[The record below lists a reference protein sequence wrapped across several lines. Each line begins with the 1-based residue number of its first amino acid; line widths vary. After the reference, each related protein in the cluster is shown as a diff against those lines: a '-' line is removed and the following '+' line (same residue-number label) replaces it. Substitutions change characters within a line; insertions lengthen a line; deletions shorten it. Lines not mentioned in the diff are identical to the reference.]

1 MKKIF
6 PLVLISIGMAMISV
20 LSQFTIPFGPI
31 PLTLQT
37 LIIGIIGTIYKP
49 SHVFVTVCLYLLLG
63 FLGFPVFAGG
73 AGGASHFLGPTAGF
87 LLFFPFRAWI
97 TSLFTN
103 AKSSLVTIFFANLL
117 ISSLLFVSGAIGFML
132 VTHTDIQ
139 KAFTLVVAPFIL
151 ADLIKLIII
160 TITSKAILLASSTTG
175 TSNKIQRA
183 LKKSIQKILYRF
195 FWLIL

>member
-6 PLVLISIGMAMISV
+6 PLVLISIGVAMISV

-37 LIIGIIGTIYKP
+37 LMIGIIGTIYKP
-49 SHVFVTVCLYLLLG
+49 SHAFVTVCLYLLLG

-103 AKSSLVTIFFANLL
+103 AKSSLVTIFFA
-117 ISSLLFVSGAIGFML
+117 ISS
-132 VTHTDIQ
+132 
-139 KAFTLVVAPFIL
+139 VVL
-151 ADLIKLIII
+151 
-160 TITSKAILLASSTTG
+160 SSLYPEL
-175 TSNKIQRA
+175 SA
-183 LKKSIQKILYRF
+183 LC
-195 FWLIL
+195 

>member
-49 SHVFVTVCLYLLLG
+49 SHAFVTVCLYLLLG
-63 FLGFPVFAGG
+63 FLGFPVFAGD

-87 LLFFPFRAWI
+87 LLFSIYQCQIQPCHY
-97 TSLFTN
+97 
-103 AKSSLVTIFFANLL
+103 IFCQ
-117 ISSLLFVSGAIGFML
+117 SPQQYS
-132 VTHTDIQ
+132 
-139 KAFTLVVAPFIL
+139 TLCIRSYRLYAGYAYRYP
-151 ADLIKLIII
+151 
-160 TITSKAILLASSTTG
+160 
-175 TSNKIQRA
+175 
-183 LKKSIQKILYRF
+183 KSIYFGRCSLYPCRPYQTDHHHDH
-195 FWLIL
+195 